1 MTDTRTPEEKGID
14 NAITNIADMPQGDE
28 KKMEFKNLAYYIINL
43 QGVSRVSK

>member
-1 MTDTRTPEEKGID
+1 MTDTRTHEEKGID

-28 KKMEFKNLAYYIINL
+28 KKMEFKNLAYYVINL